1 MVNQMKEM
9 DPEMIR
15 AICEQL
21 QPLHRVRRDVFTQYG
36 VKRGLRNADGT
47 GVLAGITRL
56 GNVHGYL
63 LNEGEREP
71 IEGHLTY
78 RGIDIYDLLYAFQ
91 NEDRFG
97 FEEVGYLLL
106 SGSLPTREQLDRF
119 TEMIGEARSLP
130 DNFTEDMIMRAPS
143 RDIMN
148 KLASATLALYSYDP
162 NPDDISTENILRQ
175 GISLMAKYPVIIS
188 HAYQARRRYFEGQSM
203 YLHVPDPKLSTAEN
217 ILRLIRPDES
227 YTDDE
232 AKLLDRCLILHAEH
246 GGGNNSAFATRV
258 TTSSGT
264 DTYSSIAAAVGSLKG
279 PRHGGANLKVVQ
291 MFNDIKEHVAD
302 WKDEDEVYAYLL
314 RILRGEANDGSG
326 LIYGMG
332 HAIYTLSDPR
342 AVSLKAAARP
352 LAEKKGYS
360 AEFELIET
368 VERLTPKAFGEVR
381 GEDVK
386 VMCANV
392 DLYSG
397 LVYKMLGIPE
407 EMFTPLFATAR
418 IVGWIAH
425 RMEEV
430 AFGGRIIRPAFK
442 PLSKN
447 VKYVPIANR
456 K

>member
-21 QPLHRVRRDVFTQYG
+21 QPLHRVSRDVFTKYG

-302 WKDEDEVYAYLL
+302 WKDEDEVSAYLTRL
-314 RILRGEANDGSG
+314 LNREAFDHAG

-332 HAIYTLSDPR
+332 HAVYSLSDPR
-342 AVSLKAAARP
+342 ADIFRSFVKR
-352 LAEKKGYS
+352 LAQEKGRQDEY
-360 AEFELIET
+360 ELYFLT
-368 VERLTPKAFGEVR
+368 ERLAKEVIAKER
-381 GEDVK
+381 KIYKGVS
-386 VMCANV
+386 ANV
-392 DLYSG
+392 DFYSG
-397 LVYKMLGIPE
+397 FVYSMLDLPTE
-407 EMFTPLFATAR
+407 LFTPIFAMAR
-418 IVGWIAH
+418 IVGWSAH
-425 RMEEV
+425 RIEELNN
-430 AFGGRIIRPAFK
+430 GGKIIRPAYK
-442 PLSKN
+442 SIARHRDYTPLK
-447 VKYVPIANR
+447 KR
-456 K
+456 